1 MSAVEIRASVS
12 LASIF
17 ALRLLGLF
25 LILPVFAVYAQSL
38 PGGSDATLVGLA
50 LGVYGL
56 TQGILQIPFGAASDR
71 WGRKPVITVGLIVFA
86 AGSFVAAL
94 ATDVV
99 WTIIGRSIQG
109 AGAIS
114 AAVTAFIADSTR
126 DQHRTKAMALVGAS
140 VGLTFAGSLVL
151 APLLY
156 EPIGVRG
163 LFALTG
169 VLVVMAIGVLWWI
182 VPDAPPR
189 PTVAADRSAAA
200 AMWSPQLLRL
210 HFGIFVLHTV
220 LMAMFVVIPL
230 VLVQR
235 SALPLSA
242 HWMVY
247 LPVVLLSFLLMW
259 KPLVIAERRAAMRP
273 LFLGSI
279 ALVLISQL
287 GFLLRA
293 DGLIWLALWLLI
305 FFTGF
310 NVLEACL
317 PSLVSRIAP
326 AFAKGLALGIYNTAQ
341 ALGLFAGG
349 ALGGAISARGGPEAV
364 FVFAAIV
371 MAVWLW
377 VALGMREVPVASD
390 DEPLPASD
398 EDRRPKTIEREEAR
412 WHPSTK

>member
-1 MSAVEIRASVS
+1 MADPVSTMSAVEIRASVS

-17 ALRLLGLF
+17 ALRLFGLF

-38 PGGSDATLVGLA
+38 PGGNDATLVGFA

-56 TQGILQIPFGAASDR
+56 TQGVLQIPFGAASDR
-71 WGRKPVITVGLIVFA
+71 WGRKPVITAGLIIFA

-94 ATDVV
+94 ATDIV

-140 VGLTFAGSLVL
+140 VALTFAGSLVL

-182 VPDAPPR
+182 VPQALPKPR
-189 PTVAADRSAAA
+189 QATSPNSAAA
-200 AMWSPQLLRL
+200 MLAPQLLRL
-210 HFGIFVLHTV
+210 HFGIFVLHMV

-230 VLVQR
+230 ALVQR
-235 SALPLSA
+235 GGLPLAA

-287 GFLLRA
+287 GFLLRG

-326 AFAKGLALGIYNTAQ
+326 ASAKGLALGIYNTAQ

-349 ALGGAISARGGPEAV
+349 ALGGAISARGGSEATY
-364 FVFAAIV
+364 VFAAIV

-377 VALGMREVPVASD
+377 IALGMRELPVVSD
-390 DEPLPASD
+390 DEPLPASG
-398 EDRRPKTIEREEAR
+398 
-412 WHPSTK
+412 